1 MEHSKQL
8 GEEKISSLLLKFSIP
23 AITGML
29 VNALYN
35 VVDRIF
41 VGQGVGKNAIAGI
54 TIGFPLMIVMMAFG
68 MLVGLGASSLV
79 SIRMG
84 EHKKAEAERIV
95 GNGLTLMTVI
105 SIALTCLGLI
115 FIDPLLEAFGASP
128 QVLPYA
134 KTYFAII
141 LYGGVFQG
149 IGMGMNNCIRAEG
162 NPKIAMIT
170 MLIGAIINT
179 ILDPIMIYALKMGI
193 AGAAWAT
200 IFSQAVSAIWVLYYY
215 LSGQSSLRIHWG
227 NLKLHMATV
236 GKIFTIGS
244 APFAMQLAASGITL
258 VLNQALVR
266 YGGDL
271 AIAAMGIV
279 NSILMLILMPIFGI
293 NQGAQPIIGY
303 NYGAWQF
310 DRVKKTLK
318 LAAAAATLLT
328 TVGFIMIQLF
338 PRLIIQMFNTEEDL
352 VAMGAMG
359 LRTFLIFL
367 PIVGF
372 QIVGA
377 NYFQAVGKPG
387 SAMILSLSRQG
398 LFLLPAIIL
407 LSKYFGLQGIFWA
420 GPTADLFSSVVTGGW
435 LYFEIKHLDR
445 RCREVSQKKS
455 ELEKERDGT
464 TG

>member
-8 GEEKISSLLLKFSIP
+8 GEEKVSKLLFKFSIP

-41 VGQGVGKNAIAGI
+41 VGQGVGKDAIAGI

-68 MLVGLGASSLV
+68 MLIGIGASSLV

-84 EHKKAEAERIV
+84 EHKKAEAELIV
-95 GNGLTLMTVI
+95 GNALTLMTVI
-105 SIALTCLGLI
+105 SIGLTILGLI
-115 FIDPLLEAFGASP
+115 YIDPLLTAFGASAR
-128 QVLPYA
+128 VLPYA
-134 KTYFAII
+134 KAYFAII

-149 IGMGMNNCIRAEG
+149 IGFGMNNCIRAEG

-179 ILDPIMIYALKMGI
+179 ILDPLFIYTFKMGI

-200 IFSQAVSAIWVLYYY
+200 IISMTVSTLWVLYYY
-215 LSGQSSLRIHWG
+215 LSGQSTLRLHTA
-227 NLKLHMATV
+227 NLKLKAEVV
-236 GKIFTIGS
+236 GKIFAIGS

-266 YGGDL
+266 HGGDL
-271 AIAAMGIV
+271 AISAMGIV
-279 NSILMLILMPIFGI
+279 NSILMLILMPVFGI

-303 NYGAWQF
+303 NYGAQQF

-318 LAAAAATLLT
+318 LAGGAATLVT
-328 TVGFIMIQLF
+328 TFGFIMVQLF
-338 PRLIIQMFNTEEDL
+338 SRETIQMFNREPDL
-352 VAMGAMG
+352 VGLGAAA

-367 PIVGF
+367 PIIGF

-377 NYFQAVGKPG
+377 NYFQAVGKPKP
-387 SAMILSLSRQG
+387 AMILSLSRQV
-398 LFLLPAIIL
+398 LFLLPAIIFL
-407 LSKYFGLQGIFWA
+407 PKHFGLQGVFWA
-420 GPTADLFSSVVTGGW
+420 GPTADLLSSIVTGVW
-435 LYFEIKHLDR
+435 LFYELRHLER
-445 RCREVSQKKS
+445 RHQETCQS
-455 ELEKERDGT
+455 EPEPEPELGA
-464 TG
+464 